1 MKKSTLYAARALIFA
16 LCLFAAASFGVGA
29 FAAADITSD
38 EIVSAVFAEDATS
51 YEVKLQF
58 TDDFVSAHKGETV
71 SLFAVAPYGSASKLA
86 EYTPV
91 GTAKVENKLSFKVKC
106 DLAKEPQLVY
116 SKFIAAIETGA
127 SFAVCAPARYFDN
140 PTVAAKYKYD
150 FPEVISAGNQMKK
163 GLRTTL
169 WSDAIELGISHTVI
183 DVAINDFIV
192 TEPGDTYS
200 YEFAGETRYVSR
212 KALDALDMKTRLMT
226 DAGVNVYFD
235 FVLTAKKEGQ
245 SSALDCLYYP
255 DIPSSAVMCA
265 LNVGDE
271 RAVTMTQGLLSFLC
285 DRYTDPEG
293 THGFCGSYIWGFNVN
308 SNRNYHYMGPM
319 NMDSFLNYYIVAFRM
334 ADTAV
339 RTVYSN
345 ARVYLPLDN
354 NFNVL
359 SSDMNRDPDSQV
371 DYDSKTFLIKFADKV
386 KWSGDIPWRLA
397 LCASPSDRQSSS
409 IWLDDYATTDANSP
423 FVTMK
428 NIDVMTLFL
437 STEQFLYNGSPRS
450 VLIHDFSVAGAE
462 TAGYDGVMTSAAET
476 GDTTANQTASY
487 AYAYYQAL
495 FSDTIEAIIY
505 SDHVDGAGSRR
516 GLWTS
521 ADTNGDGYVE
531 PVERKAI
538 YNVFKYIDTSRSAE
552 MTSSSLNIIGIG
564 GWSDLVKRY
573 DQAKTGVSDI
583 YETIPQ
589 LTSDLTRQLDD
600 KMLFDFSRGSY
611 CGFFWSY
618 LASGPDTTIQ
628 LEQDPEHGNKT
639 VLHANMSSRWPGEYM
654 GIGAT
659 ALEDTKNVNKETL
672 ALHPIPLDGAR
683 YISFDIKVDA
693 PENVKDISVMLWT
706 STKGS
711 AAEKAA
717 KYEGVAQITAG
728 AWTNVAFKVDSL
740 TDVHPGADS
749 FKILIRPSDGEVHE
763 GSYSMYLRPVLVWTK
778 PASRFLAFLKGIG
791 IFLLVVVILAV
802 IGLAALIIRRT
813 LILARHKEE
822 RARRR
827 AEIQAQRTGIMQ
839 ANAGKKPRRRPGTP
853 DQTGLTAAVKPN
865 PYNDA
870 SAQTGQQAAAATA
883 PRPAAQRRPTRIP
896 QSDGSLGTGSYANQ
910 GNFGNESAQ
919 TGEGNAANTGTR
931 PAARMINTSTRETP
945 AVREDPNKTK
955 EFQFHIK

>member
-1 MKKSTLYAARALIFA
+1 MKKSTLYAARALILA
-16 LCLFAAASFGVGA
+16 LCLFAAASFGVGV

-38 EIVSAVFAEDATS
+38 EIVSAVFADDAAS
-51 YEVKLQF
+51 YEVKVQF
-58 TDDFVSAHKGETV
+58 TDDFVSSHKGETV

-86 EYTPV
+86 EYAPV

-106 DLAKEPQLVY
+106 DLAAEPQLVY
-116 SKFIAAIETGA
+116 SKFIVAIETGA

-150 FPEVISAGNQMKK
+150 FPEMISAGNRMKK

-169 WSDAIELGISHTVI
+169 WSDAIELGVSHTVI
-183 DVAINDFIV
+183 DVAINDFIM

-200 YEFAGETRYVSR
+200 YEFAGSTWYVSR

-308 SNRNYHYMGPM
+308 SNRNYYYMGPM
-319 NMDSFLNYYIVAFRM
+319 NMDSFLNYYIAAFRM

-345 ARVYLPLDN
+345 ARVYMPIDN

-359 SSDMNRDPDSQV
+359 SSDMNRDSDSLV
-371 DYDSKTFLIKFADKV
+371 DYDSKTFLIKFADKI

-397 LCASPSDRQSSS
+397 LCASPSDRQSSTLW
-409 IWLDDYATTDANSP
+409 IDDYATADANSP

-450 VLIHDFSVAGAE
+450 VLIHDFSVAGSE
-462 TAGYDGVMTSAAET
+462 GGGYSDGVVTSAADNP
-476 GDTTANQTASY
+476 DTTANQAASY

-505 SDHVDGAGSRR
+505 SDHVDGVGSRR

-521 ADTNGDGYVE
+521 ADTNSDGFVE
-531 PVERKAI
+531 PVGRKPI

-564 GWSDLVKRY
+564 NWSDLVKRY
-573 DQAKTGVSDI
+573 DQAKTGTSDI

-589 LTSDLTRQLDD
+589 LTSDLTRQLDG
-600 KMLFDFSRGSY
+600 KTLFDFTRGSY

-628 LEQDPEHGNKT
+628 LEPDPEHGNKT
-639 VLHANMSSRWPGEYM
+639 LLHANMSSRWPGEYM

-659 ALEDTKNVNKETL
+659 AIEDTKNVNKETL

-683 YISFDIKVDA
+683 YISFDVKVDA
-693 PENVKDISVMLWT
+693 PENVKDISIMLRT

-711 AAEKAA
+711 ASEKAA
-717 KYEGVAQITAG
+717 IYEGVAQITAG
-728 AWTNVAFKVDSL
+728 AWTNVTFKVDSL

-763 GSYSMYLRPVLVWTK
+763 GSYSMYLRSVLVWTK
-778 PASRFLAFLKGIG
+778 PGSRFLAFLKGIG
-791 IFLLVVVILAV
+791 IFILVVVILAV
-802 IGLAALIIRRT
+802 IGLIALIIRRT

-827 AEIQAQRTGIMQ
+827 AELQAQRTGIMQ
-839 ANAGKKPRRRPGTP
+839 ANAGAKGSRRRRSGSP

-870 SAQTGQQAAAATA
+870 AGQTGNQQAVK
-883 PRPAAQRRPTRIP
+883 RPGAAQRRPARTP
-896 QSDGSLGTGSYANQ
+896 ASDGSSGEGLPTGA
-910 GNFGNESAQ
+910 
-919 TGEGNAANTGTR
+919 GNAANTGAR
-931 PAARMINTSTRETP
+931 PAARMINTSSQEIP
-945 AVREDPNKTK
+945 AIREDPNKTR
-955 EFQFHIK
+955 EFPSTK